1 MGKRVN
7 ENAQQRKEDWEA
19 SDETNEEISTEPS
32 GTFQRASDEVMKY
45 RRTIRRSDQRKSLTP
60 SYSTPST
67 SSNPFANVVLTSS
80 APAATASTS
89 NPFANLTL
97 PPPPPPAPAPPP
109 AANSRRQELNQAF
122 RAHIS
127 HLRKNHMGEDWT
139 SSMQQYKEYYRAI
152 TNTAAPS
159 IAATPVTAP
168 VAAAPIAASGTA
180 VEPTLA
186 TTPES
191 SETVKATTPESS
203 ETVKANP
210 DSKGIK
216 FHRVEIAKVFRYQ
229 DPKFLP
235 GIKGELSLE
244 FDGNSKL
251 VVLRDIYTGKV
262 LFNVAL
268 PADIKYVETTNA
280 KGVTVKTIQFLAKE
294 KVDEPPSLV
303 RLQTLQECLEPL
315 YNAMIELAAKK

>member
-19 SDETNEEISTEPS
+19 SDETNEETSTEPE
-32 GTFQRASDEVMKY
+32 GTFQRASDEVMKN
-45 RRTIRRSDQRKSLTP
+45 RRTIQRSDQWKSLTP
-60 SYSTPST
+60 SSSTPS

-97 PPPPPPAPAPPP
+97 PPPPPPPPAP
-109 AANSRRQELNQAF
+109 AANSRLQELNQAF
-122 RAHIS
+122 RAHIA

-139 SSMQQYKEYYRAI
+139 SSMQQYMEYYRAI

-159 IAATPVTAP
+159 IAATPV
-168 VAAAPIAASGTA
+168 AAAPIATSVTA
-180 VEPTLA
+180 VAPTFA
-186 TTPES
+186 TTPDS

-216 FHRVEIAKVFRYQ
+216 FHRVEKAKVFRYQ

-235 GIKGELSLE
+235 GLKGELSLE
-244 FDGNSKL
+244 FAGNSKL

-268 PADIKYVETTNA
+268 PADIKYVTTTNA
-280 KGVTVKTIQFLAKE
+280 KGATLKTIQFLAKE
-294 KVDEPPSLV
+294 KEDEAPSPV
-303 RLQTLQECLEPL
+303 RLQTSQEYLEPL
-315 YNAMIELAAKK
+315 YNAMIELAAK